1 MYKRP
6 STQLVGHTV
15 HRRLPTFS
23 TAIAGLAI
31 AALAVSACT
40 SVAGAVNKP
49 TALHSRD
56 FAKNHRVPVTAPAI
70 GQVVI
75 DQTQDSLRKEHL
87 GIDPSYAGA
96 PSAKGSLYKGQLR
109 RTAPVADQASAT
121 FMDPA
126 LQAQRRGERS
136 VQSLASATFMD
147 PALQAQRRG
156 ERSVQSLASATFKD
170 PALQAQRRGE
180 RSVQSAASATFMD
193 PALEAQRRGERSV
206 QSLASATS
214 PAFVDD
220 TTDSLRKEHLYIAPV
235 AAPTTAGPFVDD
247 TTDSLRKEHLYIAQ

>member
-49 TALHSRD
+49 TADHSRD

-70 GQVVI
+70 SQVVI

-87 GIDPSYAGA
+87 GIDPSVAGA

-121 FMDPA
+121 FM
-126 LQAQRRGERS
+126 
-136 VQSLASATFMD
+136 
-147 PALQAQRRG
+147 
-156 ERSVQSLASATFKD
+156 D

>member
-70 GQVVI
+70 SQVVI

-87 GIDPSYAGA
+87 GIDPSVAGA

-126 LQAQRRGERS
+126 LQ
-136 VQSLASATFMD
+136 
-147 PALQAQRRG
+147 
-156 ERSVQSLASATFKD
+156 
-170 PALQAQRRGE
+170 
-180 RSVQSAASATFMD
+180 
-193 PALEAQRRGERSV
+193 AQRRGERSV

>member
-49 TALHSRD
+49 TADHSRD

-156 ERSVQSLASATFKD
+156 ERSVQS
-170 PALQAQRRGE
+170 
-180 RSVQSAASATFMD
+180 AASATFMD

-247 TTDSLRKEHLYIAQ
+247 TTDSLRKEHLHIAQ

>member
-49 TALHSRD
+49 TADHSRD

-126 LQAQRRGERS
+126 LQAQRRGERR
-136 VQSLASATFMD
+136 VQSLASATFM
-147 PALQAQRRG
+147 
-156 ERSVQSLASATFKD
+156 D